1 MNRPIPHIGPT
12 LGQRQAMRY
21 AQIDRA
27 AVLQRLHAQNVVL
40 ITEQAHEEAR
50 QIVEAAFRAEPA
62 AFVAVKDAPEPA
74 CFVSTHEELVEEPAI
89 RFGIKVAAA
98 LIVMA
103 GVAAVLRDP
112 VARLLVMLGWWS

>member
-1 MNRPIPHIGPT
+1 MNRPLPHIGPT

-21 AQIDRA
+21 AQVDRA
-27 AVLQRLHAQNVVL
+27 SVLQRLHAQNVVL

-50 QIVEAAFRAEPA
+50 QLAEAAFRAEPA
-62 AFVAVKDAPEPA
+62 AFVAANDAPEPA
-74 CFVSTHEELVEEPAI
+74 CFVSAHDELVDESAF

-103 GVAAVLRDP
+103 GVAVVLREP
-112 VARLLVMLGWWS
+112 VARLLVVMGVLS